1 MTMNELAKWFQDKDD
16 IAVIAHVAPD
26 GDAVGS
32 AIAVKLAFEKM
43 GKRACAVLS
52 DGVPKNYLFLPDAE
66 SVCGVDNLPFE
77 PRCAFSVDTSEA
89 RRMGSARAIFDR
101 CPYKASMDHHET
113 NVGFGD
119 AFYVDGTR
127 ASTGELALEFVKAL
141 GVAVHPDIAAN
152 VFVALATDTGNFN
165 YKSTDARAYRAAAE
179 CVEAGAEV
187 GPLTKKAFR
196 TRTLERTKLLGEA
209 LMRVKTRLG
218 GKIAYTFVNNDM
230 LARTGATLE
239 DAGNIS
245 NYLNEVAGAMVGV
258 YFEEQSDN
266 TKISWRAACGLNVA
280 ELASH
285 FGGGGHDAAAGANI
299 LMTMDEAMKAVLD
312 KTCEALAAYEAA
324 AAREAEK

>member
-1 MTMNELAKWFQDKDD
+1 MTMNELARWFQDKDD

-32 AIAVKLAFEKM
+32 LVAVKLAFEKM
-43 GKRACAVLS
+43 GKRACAVLA
-52 DGVPKNYLFLPDAE
+52 DGVPKNYMFLPGAE

-77 PRCAFSVDTSEA
+77 PKCAFAVDTSEA
-89 RRMGSARAIFDR
+89 RRMGAARAIFDR
-101 CPYKASMDHHET
+101 CPCKASMDHHET
-113 NVGFGD
+113 NEGFGD

-127 ASTGELALEFVKAL
+127 ASTGELALDLVRAL
-141 GVAVHPDIAAN
+141 GVEVDPDIAAN

-165 YKSTDARAYRAAAE
+165 YKSTDARAYRTAAE

-187 GPLTKKAFR
+187 GSLTKKAFR
-196 TRTLERTKLLGEA
+196 TRSLARTMLLGEA
-209 LMRVKTRLG
+209 LMRIRTRCG

-230 LARTGATLE
+230 LSRTGATLE

-245 NYLNEVAGAMVGV
+245 NYLNEVEGVMVGV

-266 TKISWRAACGLNVA
+266 TKISWRTACDLNVA
-280 ELASH
+280 ELAAH

-299 LMTMDEAMKAVLD
+299 PMSMDEAMKAVLD
-312 KTCEALAAYEAA
+312 KTCEALAIYEA
-324 AAREAEK
+324 KK